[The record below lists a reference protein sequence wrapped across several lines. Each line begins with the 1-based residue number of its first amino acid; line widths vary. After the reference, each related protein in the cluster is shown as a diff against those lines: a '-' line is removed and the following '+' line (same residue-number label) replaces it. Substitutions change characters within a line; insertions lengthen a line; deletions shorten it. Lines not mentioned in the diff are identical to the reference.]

1 MLRFYFFTIYI
12 SSFLFGGIIRPE
24 MGQHLNYIH
33 VPLEWNQEPNGL
45 YYQVQVDTV
54 TTFQNPII
62 NEFTEITTLLIDEHI
77 KWQSSYFWRVR
88 SHHGENQTSPWLSS
102 VFHTKDPVLVDIE
115 VNNYNLNI
123 IQPGL
128 TAFGGWAPSWRSA
141 MVDANGNEIWND
153 DGFMIKLSEIDEF
166 GRMYGFSLSQWP
178 TYTGVKINADIV
190 PIWHPN
196 DTWVDDHEIIELSNG
211 HFMGFTY
218 DDRLG
223 PIPSNNYWTE
233 AFRDLGYTADDSTL
247 EFMWRGHVITE
258 WDKDKNIVWSWNAWD
273 YFTTSDRD
281 ELGGTWAMAYHNS
294 NQVYDWMHSN
304 SIFFDEQD
312 NHIYISTRH
321 LSRITKIEYPSGN
334 VIWNMGLPEPYMSTG
349 DESICSDILFS
360 WQHHVQKLEN
370 GNIVFFDNGNISWAL
385 FDITDPVSRVIE
397 IDVINDN
404 ECEIIWEYNLPP
416 NLFGSAGGGI
426 QYLQNG
432 NKLIYT
438 LGDGNGT
445 NEPKIF
451 EISSD
456 DDILWELNL
465 PGHALHRPFRVPSLH
480 PDIFSVVFDNYKE
493 VVLNDDSLKGVIIDD
508 NQHSLD
514 FEIYNSSGYDQYYN
528 YTLNDANGWFEE
540 IIDTIHIQAYDHL
553 ELQYEPIIH
562 GDSMTTINFTI
573 SPTYHQYRTKHYSK
587 NVYFVESNLVS
598 GISTLPLDFIV
609 EDPYPNP
616 FNANTWIN
624 IFPNEDQYVEV
635 SIYDINGRIVRNLFN
650 EYVSSSG
657 RNITWDGRNDKGF
670 IITTGIYIVKVLG
683 DNYSYKKKIMF
694 LK

>member
-1 MLRFYFFTIYI
+1 MLRLYFFTFYLI
-12 SSFLFGGIIRPE
+12 SFSFGEIIRPE
-24 MGQHLNYIH
+24 TGQQLNYIH
-33 VPLEWNQEPNGL
+33 VPLEWSQEPNGL
-45 YYQVQVDTV
+45 YYQVQVDTIAS
-54 TTFQNPII
+54 FQNPII

-77 KWQSSYFWRVR
+77 KWQNSYYWRVR
-88 SHHGENQTSPWLSS
+88 PYYEQNQIGPWLLS
-102 VFHTKDPVLVDIE
+102 VFHTKDPVIQDIE
-115 VNNYNLNI
+115 VNDYNSNL

-141 MVDANGNEIWND
+141 MVDANGNEVWND

-178 TYTGVKINADIV
+178 TYTGVKINADII

-233 AFRDLGYTADDSTL
+233 AFRDLGYAADDSTL

-273 YFTTSDRD
+273 HFTTSDRD

-385 FDITDPVSRVIE
+385 FDVSDPVSRVIE
-397 IDVINDN
+397 IDIVNDN
-404 ECEIIWEYNLPP
+404 ICEIVWEYNLPP

-451 EISSD
+451 EISPD

-480 PDIFSVVFDNYKE
+480 PDIFSVIFDNYKE
-493 VVLNDDSLKGVIIDD
+493 VVLNDDSLKGVMIDD

-514 FEIYNSSGYDQYYN
+514 VGVYNSSGYDQYYN
-528 YTLNDANGWFEE
+528 YTFNDVNGWFEE
-540 IIDTIHIQAYDHL
+540 VIDTILIQAYNHL
-553 ELQYEPIIH
+553 ELQYEPIIQ
-562 GDSMTTINFTI
+562 GDSMTTINLTI
-573 SPTYHQYRTKHYSK
+573 SPTYHPYRTKHYSK
-587 NVYFVESNLVS
+587 DVYFVESNL
-598 GISTLPLDFIV
+598 ISSAFTVPLDFIV

-616 FNANTWIN
+616 FNSNTWIN
-624 IFPNEDQYVEV
+624 IFPNKSQNVDV
-635 SIYDINGRIVRNLFN
+635 SIYDINGRNVRNLFN
-650 EYVSSSG
+650 GNVGLGG
-657 RNITWDGRNDKGF
+657 RNIAWNGRDDKGL